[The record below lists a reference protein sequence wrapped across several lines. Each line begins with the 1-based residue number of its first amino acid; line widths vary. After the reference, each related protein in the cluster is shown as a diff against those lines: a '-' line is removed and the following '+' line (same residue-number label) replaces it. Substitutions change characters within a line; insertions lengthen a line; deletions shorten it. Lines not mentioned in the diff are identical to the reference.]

1 MFLVPSLILGVVLL
15 FLLTTA
21 APVAVSHRASR
32 IDEAIEI
39 VRGRLARGEID
50 VAEYNRLVTGLVRPV

>member
-1 MFLVPSLILGVVLL
+1 MFLIATLVLGVMLVYLV
-15 FLLTTA
+15 TSRVS
-21 APVAVSHRASR
+21 APANSGVSR

-50 VAEYNRLVTGLVRPV
+50 AAEYNRLVIGLTRSE

>member
-1 MFLVPSLILGVVLL
+1 MFLVPSLILAVAVW
-15 FLLTTA
+15 FLLTA
-21 APVAVSHRASR
+21 AMPAPASARPGR

-50 VAEYNRLVTGLVRPV
+50 AAEYNRLVAGLICPE

>member
-1 MFLVPSLILGVVLL
+1 MLLIATLVLGVMLVHLV
-15 FLLTTA
+15 TSR
-21 APVAVSHRASR
+21 VSARANSGVFR

-50 VAEYNRLVTGLVRPV
+50 AAEYNRLVIGLTRSE